1 MTPVIVIPVYNEA
14 DAIAQVVAG
23 VRRHAPVI
31 VVDDGSS
38 DASAAEATGAGAD
51 VVRHP
56 RRRGK
61 AAALRTGFAA
71 ARSRGASAV
80 VTLDGDGQ
88 HAPDDVPLLLR
99 AARETPDQLVVG
111 NRLAEGRRFPR
122 SRLNAMEVAA
132 FFVEWVSALGMRD
145 TQSGFRAYPLMLVDD
160 VGASRGGFVFETEV
174 LVAAARRGWRA
185 REVIVSSIPSARR
198 RSRFRPVRD
207 GVAIGAYLA
216 GQVLVRWGREMRPG
230 AAGFGARPCWAD
242 GDSPERRR
250 RVRAAALAT
259 MATPILL
266 VAALVQP
273 GLDRLGMDVVT
284 PLVKRLFACDR
295 LMGGKDSS
303 AGRASVSLPGA
314 AASLAPS
321 RATRP

>member
-1 MTPVIVIPVYNEA
+1 MTPVVVIPVYNEA
-14 DAIAQVVAG
+14 EAIARVVAEA
-23 VRRHAPVI
+23 RRHAPVI

-38 DASAAEATGAGAD
+38 DGSAARAARAGAD

-88 HAPDDVPLLLR
+88 HAPGDLPLLLG

-111 NRLAEGRRFPR
+111 NRLAEEERFPR
-122 SRLNAMEVAA
+122 SRLNAMEVAG
-132 FFVEWVSALGMRD
+132 FFVEWVSALGVRD

-160 VGASRGGFVFETEV
+160 VGAAREGFVFETEV
-174 LVAAARRGWRA
+174 LVAAARRGWRV
-185 REVIVSSIPSARR
+185 REVTVSSIPSARR

-207 GVAIGAYLA
+207 GVSIGAYLA
-216 GQVLVRWGREMRPG
+216 GQVLIRWGREMGTRASGFADPPF
-230 AAGFGARPCWAD
+230 AAGAD
-242 GDSPERRR
+242 GAERRR
-250 RVRAAALAT
+250 RARAAALAT
-259 MATPILL
+259 MATPMLL
-266 VAALVQP
+266 VAAVMQP
-273 GLDRLGMDVVT
+273 GLGQLGIDIVT
-284 PLVKRLFACDR
+284 PLVQRLFALER
-295 LMGGKDSS
+295 LVGSKNAS
-303 AGRASVSLPGA
+303 AGRPSLSLPGT

-321 RATRP
+321 RVTRP